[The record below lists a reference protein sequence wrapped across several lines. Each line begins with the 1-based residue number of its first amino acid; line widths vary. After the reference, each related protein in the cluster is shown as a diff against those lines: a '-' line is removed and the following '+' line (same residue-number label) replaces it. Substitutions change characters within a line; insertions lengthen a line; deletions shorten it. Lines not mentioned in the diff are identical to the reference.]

1 MTNLESYYLTEEHEL
16 FRKTLRDFLDKEVVP
31 FVDQWEEDNRLP
43 KELFKK
49 FGDMG
54 FFGMTQE
61 EKYGG
66 SNLDFWY
73 DVIFIEEVSKCLSG
87 GFGASISAHPYL
99 SLSHMK
105 HEASDF
111 LKDKYPPFPYTGPS
125 ILKMVFPT
133 FKISFCGTGSTVMM
147 DALRYEPVDVE
158 RHKNDDVSKKYS
170 MDMQFYVN
178 KLFLSA
184 VKTKMD
190 VNELISTSVQ
200 MINIQ
205 SSQTPAT
212 SGDPAFD
219 HMHLEY
225 LMNKKKYELQYS
237 LSQTSQTEKT
247 VIPLRLDPP
256 GSSRLFNPTVDVVDT
271 NDPDR
276 EKGMV
281 MKKGIVTLKAEHSP
295 N

>member
-1 MTNLESYYLTEEHEL
+1 
-16 FRKTLRDFLDKEVVP
+16 
-31 FVDQWEEDNRLP
+31 
-43 KELFKK
+43 
-49 FGDMG
+49 
-54 FFGMTQE
+54 
-61 EKYGG
+61 
-66 SNLDFWY
+66 
-73 DVIFIEEVSKCLSG
+73 
-87 GFGASISAHPYL
+87 
-99 SLSHMK
+99 
-105 HEASDF
+105 
-111 LKDKYPPFPYTGPS
+111 
-125 ILKMVFPT
+125 
-133 FKISFCGTGSTVMM
+133 
-147 DALRYEPVDVE
+147 
-158 RHKNDDVSKKYS
+158 
-170 MDMQFYVN
+170 
-178 KLFLSA
+178 
-184 VKTKMD
+184 MD

-205 SSQTPAT
+205 SSQTPAS

-219 HMHLEY
+219 HMHMEY

-237 LSQTSQTEKT
+237 LSQTSHTEKT